1 MSAEVKKNVLGGMLQ
16 SCCHSPKTG
25 YFRDGYCRTDDTDFG
40 SHVIC
45 AEVTAGF
52 LEFSK
57 SRGNDLTTPRPEYN
71 FPGLSPGDRWCLCA
85 LRWKEAFEAAN
96 SFDKDAVRDAIAAV
110 EMETFYGDVKFGPDG
125 NNIAKPMFLRQIGSD
140 GSYNLVQTF
149 NDLDYPRNVSY

>member
-1 MSAEVKKNVLGGMLQ
+1 MSTEIKKNVLGGMLQ

-85 LRWKEAFEAAN
+85 LRWKEAWEEGLAPAVILEACDEAALRYITLEIL
-96 SFDKDAVRDAIAAV
+96 KDFAI
-110 EMETFYGDVKFGPDG
+110 
-125 NNIAKPMFLRQIGSD
+125 KPSH
-140 GSYNLVQTF
+140 
-149 NDLDYPRNVSY
+149 

>member
-1 MSAEVKKNVLGGMLQ
+1 MEIKKNVLGGMLQ

-57 SRGNDLTTPRPEYN
+57 SRGNDLITPRPEYN

-85 LRWKEAFEAAN
+85 LRWKEAWEEGLAPAVILEACDEAALRYITLEIL
-96 SFDKDAVRDAIAAV
+96 KDFAI
-110 EMETFYGDVKFGPDG
+110 
-125 NNIAKPMFLRQIGSD
+125 KPSH
-140 GSYNLVQTF
+140 
-149 NDLDYPRNVSY
+149 

>member
-1 MSAEVKKNVLGGMLQ
+1 MSTEIKKNVLGGMLQ

-85 LRWKEAFEAAN
+85 LRWREAWEEGLAPAVILEACDEAALRYVTLEIL
-96 SFDKDAVRDAIAAV
+96 KDFAIL
-110 EMETFYGDVKFGPDG
+110 YSNPKF
-125 NNIAKPMFLRQIGSD
+125 R
-140 GSYNLVQTF
+140 
-149 NDLDYPRNVSY
+149 

>member
-1 MSAEVKKNVLGGMLQ
+1 MEIKKNVLGGMLQ

-57 SRGNDLTTPRPEYN
+57 SRGYDLITPRPEYN

-85 LRWKEAFEAAN
+85 LRWKEAWEEGLAPAVILEACDEAALRYITLEIL
-96 SFDKDAVRDAIAAV
+96 KDFAI
-110 EMETFYGDVKFGPDG
+110 
-125 NNIAKPMFLRQIGSD
+125 KPSH
-140 GSYNLVQTF
+140 
-149 NDLDYPRNVSY
+149 

>member
-1 MSAEVKKNVLGGMLQ
+1 MSTEIKKNVLGGMLQ

-85 LRWKEAFEAAN
+85 LRWREAWEEGLAPAVILEACDEAALRYVTLEIL
-96 SFDKDAVRDAIAAV
+96 KDFAI
-110 EMETFYGDVKFGPDG
+110 
-125 NNIAKPMFLRQIGSD
+125 KPSH
-140 GSYNLVQTF
+140 
-149 NDLDYPRNVSY
+149 

>member
-1 MSAEVKKNVLGGMLQ
+1 MSTEIKKNVLGGMLQ

-45 AEVTAGF
+45 AEVTARF

-85 LRWKEAFEAAN
+85 LRWKEAWEEGLAPAVILEACDEAALRYITLEIL
-96 SFDKDAVRDAIAAV
+96 KDFAI
-110 EMETFYGDVKFGPDG
+110 
-125 NNIAKPMFLRQIGSD
+125 KPSH
-140 GSYNLVQTF
+140 
-149 NDLDYPRNVSY
+149 

>member
-1 MSAEVKKNVLGGMLQ
+1 MEIKKNVLGGMLQ

-25 YFRDGYCRTDDTDFG
+25 YFRDGYCRTDNTDFG

-45 AEVTAGF
+45 AEVTARF

-85 LRWKEAFEAAN
+85 LRWKEAWEEGLAPAVILEACDEAALRYITLEIL
-96 SFDKDAVRDAIAAV
+96 KDFAI
-110 EMETFYGDVKFGPDG
+110 
-125 NNIAKPMFLRQIGSD
+125 KPSH
-140 GSYNLVQTF
+140 
-149 NDLDYPRNVSY
+149 